1 MRKFLLAATVRRG
14 FYGLRGRSSE
24 PGRPAPITTTYVPVF
39 TWTGFY
45 VGVNAGYGWTQSNNV
60 TFTTPTGLWTT
71 YSSGNNSGFTG
82 GGQIGYNMQYNQFVF
97 GLETDI
103 QYADFGKKNYY
114 STGLGPF
121 PTFATDNGN
130 YFGTVRGRVGY
141 AIDRTLIYVT
151 GGLAYG
157 DVGQTVGNASTNWGW
172 TLGGGVEYA
181 LLHQQLD
188 CQARRALR
196 EPRPRQQ
203 FGDLHQPRRHRL
215 RHGSCLK
222 QHRVRRRPRRPEL
235 QVLIGSSTRIISAR
249 RSNPPGIFIGELS
262 ELSRSCYSL
271 LSGELPLFFG
281 VCD

>member
-1 MRKFLLAATVRRG
+1 MSVL
-14 FYGLRGRSSE
+14 
-24 PGRPAPITTTYVPVF
+24 
-39 TWTGFY
+39 
-45 VGVNAGYGWTQSNNV
+45 NAGYGWTQSNNI
-60 TFTTPTGLWTT
+60 TFTTPFGVSTT

-157 DVGQTVGNASTNWGW
+157 DVGGRCQRRHE
-172 TLGGGVEYA
+172 LGLDARRRLEYA
-181 LLHQQLD
+181 FTNNWTAKLEGLYVNLD
-188 CQARRALR
+188 R
-196 EPRPRQQ
+196 
-203 FGDLHQPRRHRL
+203 GN
-215 RHGSCLK
+215 
-222 QHRVRRRPRRPEL
+222 
-235 QVLIGSSTRIISAR
+235 SSVTYTNGLGVPYGTAHAS
-249 RSNPPGIFIGELS
+249 SNTE
-262 ELSRSCYSL
+262 
-271 LSGELPLFFG
+271 FG
-281 VCD
+281 VVRVGLNYKF